1 MSDDTNGRTSVFA
14 SLKKMD
20 PIIFGVSAFLTIAFV
35 LWAAL
40 DEKHF
45 TAAVNRAFTWI
56 TVDWGWLYLISAFA
70 LVITAV
76 VVMFGKFGTVRL
88 SRTADEKPEFGN
100 FSWFAMLFGAAIA
113 AGIVFWGP
121 AEPAYDWMTV
131 PPYFAD
137 KAKSSGA
144 AVDAMTQSFFHWG
157 FTPWAIYAVLTIAVA
172 LGAYKK
178 GLPFRFSTAF
188 YYVIGDRVRG
198 GWGKVLDIFAVIVT
212 LGGLATTTG
221 LIAFQ
226 ISAGLKYQYGWV
238 LGDNAAYLIIGLLT
252 AIFAVAAYTGLHKGI
267 KYLGTFRT
275 WLFIII
281 WFFVLLAGPTLF
293 LLNLTIAATGQYVL
307 HFLPLSLYTG
317 IGDTTNWLG
326 GWTIFY
332 WAWWMAWAPFV
343 AVFIAR
349 ISKGRSIRQ
358 LVAFTLI
365 LPTIADLLW
374 YGVVGGAGIKF
385 DITKA
390 LTDNG
395 VESAIFATAQNLPF
409 TGILVVVILVLI
421 VAFFLTAADSAS
433 MSLAMFTST
442 EEDPNKFL
450 RLFWAIALGAVA
462 AVLAATGSLQVVQ
475 TASIVVAFPMAFL
488 FFAVIYGVFKGLNES
503 IKESAFEAAQEAA
516 RQPAHEA
523 QAGGDAL
530 AGGPA
535 TVVPAPKNA

>member
-1 MSDDTNGRTSVFA
+1 MSDDSNGRTSVFA

-20 PIIFGVSAFLTIAFV
+20 PLIFGVSAALTIAFV
-35 LWAAL
+35 LWAAI
-40 DEKHF
+40 DEEGF
-45 TAAVNRAFTWI
+45 TAAVNKAFTWI
-56 TVDWGWLYLISAFA
+56 TVEWGWLYLISAFA
-70 LVITAV
+70 LVVTAV
-76 VVMFGKFGTVRL
+76 VVMFGKFGTVKL
-88 SRTADEKPEFGN
+88 GKVGDKPEFGN
-100 FSWFAMLFGAAIA
+100 FAWFAMLFGAAIA

-131 PPYFAD
+131 PPYFGSE
-137 KAKSSGA
+137 AKSPEA
-144 AVDAMTQSFFHWG
+144 AVHAMTQSFFHWG
-157 FTPWAIYAVLTIAVA
+157 FTPWAIYAVLTVAVA

-198 GWGKVLDIFAVIVT
+198 GWGRVLDIFAVIVT

-226 ISAGLKYQYGWV
+226 LSAGLKYQYGWV
-238 LGDNAAYLIIGLLT
+238 LGENAAYLIIGALT

-275 WLFIII
+275 WLFIGI
-281 WFFVLLAGPTLF
+281 WFFVLLLGPTLF
-293 LLNLTIAATGQYVL
+293 LINLTIGATGQYIL
-307 HFLPLSLYTG
+307 HFLPMSLYTG

-326 GWTIFY
+326 SWTIFY

-349 ISKGRSIRQ
+349 ISRGRTIRQ

-365 LPTIADLLW
+365 LPTVADLLW
-374 YGVVGGAGIKF
+374 YGVIGGAGIKY
-385 DITKA
+385 DITQV
-390 LTDNG
+390 LSDNG
-395 VESAIFATAQNLPF
+395 VESAIFATAQNLPL

-488 FFAVIYGVFKGLNES
+488 FFAVIFGVFRGLSQSVRES
-503 IKESAFEAAQEAA
+503 VAELTPEAVGQRAVEAPPTGEVHA
-516 RQPAHEA
+516 
-523 QAGGDAL
+523 AGA
-530 AGGPA
+530 A
-535 TVVPAPKNA
+535 TVVQAPKDV